1 MGKMMSRAEDFVK
14 IFEQYDMVDLICNMT
29 SEVKLSHCGSVPMP
43 ISLSDRGH
51 VKNNYLVSPTTA
63 YIDYAQEE
71 IFLTQKMRSRA
82 SSNIL
87 ANVIELMRPLL
98 VMSGLDHQ
106 VQLNNWMMSTCPWP
120 QDMPSEFAGFLQE
133 LTAQFPDRAIVLR
146 SLNMVNNKALMA
158 SLSAIGFVH
167 LPARK
172 IYLHDYTKVKI
183 PQNVRS
189 DRNLLRKS
197 DFTIKPSSEFDDTDF
212 QRTADLY
219 SELYVNKYSALNP
232 IYTPL
237 FFKVASERNIIRLI
251 GLTDPSGKLQ
261 GIVGNFRHSNIDCT
275 PIVGYNT
282 ALPLKTGLYRML
294 IWLSL
299 EASIEDGL
307 CHNLSA
313 GADRFKILRGGMPTI
328 EYSSVYVGHL
338 PAPQRTANWM
348 LSGLLHKFGIPILN
362 SVES

>member
-1 MGKMMSRAEDFVK
+1 MSRAEAFAH
-14 IFEQYDMVDLICNMT
+14 IFEQYDMSELICNM
-29 SEVKLSHCGSVPMP
+29 SSNVQLAQLGANFMP
-43 ISLSDRGH
+43 ISLSDRGQ

-71 IFLTQKMRSRA
+71 IFLTQKLRSRA

-87 ANVIELMRPLL
+87 ANLIELMRPLL
-98 VMSGLDHQ
+98 LMSGLDHQ

-120 QDMPSEFAGFLQE
+120 KDMPEEFPTCLQNMV
-133 LTAQFPDRAIVLR
+133 AQFPDRAIVLR
-146 SLNMVNNKALMA
+146 SLNMVNNQALMS
-158 SLSAIGFVH
+158 SLAALGFLH

-172 IYLHDYTKVKI
+172 IYLHDYTRVKV

-197 DFTIKPSSEFDDTDF
+197 EFSVTPASAFDEADFE
-212 QRTADLY
+212 RTADLY
-219 SELYVNKYSALNP
+219 AELYLNKYSALNP

-237 FFKVASERNIIRLI
+237 FFKLAAESGIIKLT
-251 GLTDPSGKLQ
+251 GLKDPSGKLQ
-261 GIVGNFRHSNIDCT
+261 GIVGNFRDHNIDCT

-282 ALPLKTGLYRML
+282 ALPIKTGLYRML

-299 EASIEDGL
+299 SQSIEDGL

-313 GADRFKILRGGMPTI
+313 GADRFKMLRGGVPTI

-348 LSGLLHKFGIPILN
+348 LCGLLNRFAIPILN